1 MKVFIAALDE
11 GGLRKAGRKLGRSPA
26 AISRALAFLE
36 SHVGVTLLHRTT
48 RSFRLSEAGERYAI
62 VCRRVIS
69 DLEEADLVAAG
80 ERWAAR
86 GTLTITAPV
95 AAGEDVLRS
104 VLDAFMDAYPT
115 VSVRLLLLD
124 RPVSLIDEGIDIAL
138 RIGHLADST
147 HVAIRLGEV
156 RRVVAA
162 SPRYLATHPKIVEPA
177 DLAKHKIIA
186 MAHFGI
192 DSWSFRA
199 AKGSSIPRSVQFS
212 PRFVVNSVRG
222 AVASAVE
229 GRGITRL
236 FSYHIAEQ
244 LSQGTL
250 QILLAQ
256 DEHSA
261 VPLHLISP
269 QGRLSVPK
277 VRAFVDFAAPR
288 LKANFSR
295 FASDAARP
303 QRGVQPRGGVHDLL
317 HARDFVR
324 RVVGEGAERHVA
336 GVASRRICAPTS
348 RTGD

>member
-1 MKVFIAALDE
+1 MDRIDAMKVFIAALDE

-36 SHVGVTLLHRTT
+36 AHVGVTLLHRTT
-48 RSFRLSEAGERYAI
+48 RSFKLSEAGDRYAI
-62 VCRRVIS
+62 VCRRVIA

-80 ERWAAR
+80 ERSAPR

-115 VSVRLLLLD
+115 VSVKLLLVD

-138 RIGHLADST
+138 RIAHLTDST

-162 SPRYLATHPKIVEPA
+162 SPRYLSTHPKIEEPT

-186 MAHFGI
+186 MTHFGTG
-192 DSWSFRA
+192 SWTFPPV
-199 AKGSSIPRSVQFS
+199 KGSSIPRSVQFS
-212 PRFVVNSVRG
+212 PRLVVNSVRG
-222 AVASAVE
+222 AIASAVE

-236 FSYHIAEQ
+236 FSYHVAEQ
-244 LSQGTL
+244 LSQSEL
-250 QILLAQ
+250 QILLAH

-261 VPLHLISP
+261 VPIHLISP
-269 QGRLSVPK
+269 QGRLAVPK
-277 VRAFVDFAAPR
+277 VRAFVDFAVPR
-288 LKANFSR
+288 LRAHFSR
-295 FASDAARP
+295 LANDAAR
-303 QRGVQPRGGVHDLL
+303 QQCDIQLCRGASRGVGYVVAKKGELNGRKPERGCDDQYTVDKVL
-317 HARDFVR
+317 
-324 RVVGEGAERHVA
+324 
-336 GVASRRICAPTS
+336 
-348 RTGD
+348 